1 MQFLFI
7 LFLNN
12 ECMNETILIKKILQ
26 YQAKFYFD
34 FSFNAV

>member
-1 MQFLFI
+1 
-7 LFLNN
+7 
-12 ECMNETILIKKILQ
+12 MNETILIKKILQ